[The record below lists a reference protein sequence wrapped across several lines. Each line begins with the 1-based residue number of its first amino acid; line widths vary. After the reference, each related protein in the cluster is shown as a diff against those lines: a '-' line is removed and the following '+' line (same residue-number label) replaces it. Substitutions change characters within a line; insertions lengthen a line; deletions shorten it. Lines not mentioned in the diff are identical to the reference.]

1 MMVFAKKKWG
11 QNFLVDNNLLNKI
24 VKTVNIASDENI
36 LEIGPGQGA
45 LSEKL
50 VDICNELHMVE
61 IDRDLITILNQ
72 HDKLSKTNIINQDIL
87 KFNLSSLGLN
97 NLIVIG
103 NIPYNITSPI
113 IFWLVEHFN
122 SWNRAYLMVQK
133 ELAERLTAKIGTKDY
148 SRITVMTGLY
158 FDINISFLISPNAPN
173 VFLPKPKVQSAF
185 IEITKKEDSYYKE
198 INLKSFDQI
207 VRMAFNQRRKMLR
220 NSLSSLDISMK
231 NCSVDFT
238 MRPEQLT
245 IEDFI
250 EISNNIIS

>member
-24 VKTVNIASDENI
+24 VKTVNIDSDENI

-50 VDICNELHMVE
+50 VGICNELHMVE
-61 IDRDLITILNQ
+61 IDRDLIAILKQ
-72 HDKLSKTNIINQDIL
+72 HNKLSQAEIINQDIL
-87 KFNLSSLGLN
+87 KVDLPALDIENP
-97 NLIVIG
+97 VVVG

-113 IFWLVEHFN
+113 VFWLIKYLA

-133 ELAERLTAKIGTKDY
+133 ELAQRLTAKIGTKDY
-148 SRITVMTGLY
+148 SRLTVMTSLY
-158 FDINISFLISPNAPN
+158 FDIKICFLISPN

-185 IEITKKEDSYYKE
+185 IEIIKKENSSHHN
-198 INLKSFDQI
+198 INLKSFDQV

-220 NSLSSLDISMK
+220 NSLSSLNIDIK
-231 NCSVDFT
+231 NCGIDFT
-238 MRPEQLT
+238 ERPEQLSV
-245 IEDFI
+245 EDFI

>member
-1 MMVFAKKKWG
+1 MVFAKKKWG
-11 QNFLVDNNLLNKI
+11 QNFLVDNNLLEKI
-24 VKTVNIASDENI
+24 INNVKIDSNENV

-50 VDICNELHMVE
+50 VGICNELHMVE
-61 IDRDLITILNQ
+61 IDRDLITILKQ
-72 HDKLSKTNIINQDIL
+72 HNKLSQAEIINQDIL
-87 KFNLSSLGLN
+87 KVDLPTLDIENP
-97 NLIVIG
+97 VVVG

-113 IFWLVEHFN
+113 VFWLIKHLA

-133 ELAERLTAKIGTKDY
+133 ELAQRLTAKIGTKDY
-148 SRITVMTGLY
+148 SRLTVMTSLY
-158 FDINISFLISPNAPN
+158 FDIKICFLISPN

-185 IEITKKEDSYYKE
+185 IEIIKKENSYHKD
-198 INLKSFDQI
+198 INLKLFGQI

-220 NSLSSLDISMK
+220 NSLSSLEIDVK
-231 NCSVDFT
+231 NCAIDFT
-238 MRPEQLT
+238 KRPEQLS

>member
-1 MMVFAKKKWG
+1 MVFAKKKWG
-11 QNFLVDNNLLNKI
+11 QNFLVDNNLLEKI
-24 VKTVNIASDENI
+24 INNVKIDSNENV

-50 VDICNELHMVE
+50 VGICNELHMVE
-61 IDRDLITILNQ
+61 IDRDLITILKQ
-72 HDKLSKTNIINQDIL
+72 HNKLSQAEIINQDIL
-87 KFNLSSLGLN
+87 KVDLPTLDIENP
-97 NLIVIG
+97 VVVG

-113 IFWLVEHFN
+113 VFWLIKHLA

-133 ELAERLTAKIGTKDY
+133 ELAQRLTAKIGTKDY
-148 SRITVMTGLY
+148 SRLTVMTSLY
-158 FDINISFLISPNAPN
+158 FDIKICFLISPN

-185 IEITKKEDSYYKE
+185 IEIIKKENSYHND
-198 INLKSFDQI
+198 INLKLFDQI

-220 NSLSSLDISMK
+220 NSLSSLEIDVK
-231 NCSVDFT
+231 NCAIDFT
-238 MRPEQLT
+238 KRPEQLS

>member
-1 MMVFAKKKWG
+1 MVFAKKKWG
-11 QNFLVDNNLLNKI
+11 QNFLVDNNLLEKI
-24 VKTVNIASDENI
+24 INNVKIDSDENV

-50 VDICNELHMVE
+50 VGICNELHMVE
-61 IDRDLITILNQ
+61 IDRDLITILKQ
-72 HDKLSKTNIINQDIL
+72 HNKLSQAEIINQDIL
-87 KFNLSSLGLN
+87 KVDLPTLDIKNP
-97 NLIVIG
+97 VVVG

-113 IFWLVEHFN
+113 VFWLIKHLA

-133 ELAERLTAKIGTKDY
+133 ELAQRLTAKIGTKDY
-148 SRITVMTGLY
+148 SRLTVMTSLY
-158 FDINISFLISPNAPN
+158 FDIKICFLISPN

-185 IEITKKEDSYYKE
+185 IEIMKKENSYHKD
-198 INLKSFDQI
+198 INLKLFDQI

-220 NSLSSLDISMK
+220 NSLSSLKIDVK
-231 NCSVDFT
+231 NCAIDFT
-238 MRPEQLT
+238 KRPEQLS